1 MEDFVI
7 VIVKKFSYAQ
17 NYYNWNDMEVLCFLV
32 FGFWFLVFS
41 PLHMYNSNT
50 DSLIIVGAHLTKK

>member
-7 VIVKKFSYAQ
+7 IIVKKKLVMLKTIRIGMIWKFCVF
-17 NYYNWNDMEVLCFLV
+17 WFLV
-32 FGFWFLVFS
+32 FGFFS

>member
-32 FGFWFLVFS
+32 FGFWFF
-41 PLHMYNSNT
+41 PPFT
-50 DSLIIVGAHLTKK
+50 CTIVTQIV